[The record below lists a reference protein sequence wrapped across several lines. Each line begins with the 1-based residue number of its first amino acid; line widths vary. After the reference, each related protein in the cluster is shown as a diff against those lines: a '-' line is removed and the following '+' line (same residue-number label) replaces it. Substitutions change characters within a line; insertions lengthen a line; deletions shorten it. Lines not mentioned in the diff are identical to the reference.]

1 MRMGRNCFYSSGG
14 GRRLPGRTDWEGME
28 PAKPGDTIGLLLE
41 LETLAHHVRGSCG
54 FAATT
59 ISVGSVMIETAAAS
73 VTAYKNGVRL
83 GVLWS
88 DNVCQGFSW
97 AVSLG
102 FHDDC
107 VAVESLPAP
116 DTAPAPTPTPAP
128 APAPDWSSDSD

>member
-1 MRMGRNCFYSSGG
+1 M
-14 GRRLPGRTDWEGME
+14 PGRVSWEGME

-41 LETLAHHVRGSCG
+41 LETLAEHERGSG

-107 VAVESLPAP
+107 VVAESMPAP
-116 DTAPAPTPTPAP
+116 PDTAP

>member
-1 MRMGRNCFYSSGG
+1 M
-14 GRRLPGRTDWEGME
+14 PGRSSWEGME

-41 LETLAHHVRGSCG
+41 LETLAEHGRGSCG

-59 ISVGSVMIETAAAS
+59 ISVGSVIIETAAAS

-107 VAVESLPAP
+107 VAAESLPAP
-116 DTAPAPTPTPAP
+116 PDTAPAPAP